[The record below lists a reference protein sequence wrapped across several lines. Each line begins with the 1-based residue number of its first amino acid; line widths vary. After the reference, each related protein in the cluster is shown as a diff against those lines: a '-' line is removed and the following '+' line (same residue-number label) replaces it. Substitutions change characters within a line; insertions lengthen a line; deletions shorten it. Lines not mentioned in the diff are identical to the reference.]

1 MRSDELAAL
10 WGDEYRYRG
19 WPGNVRAL
27 YGEGGGARVDYSP
40 KLCSS
45 VQRDGCHNPSLSLDR
60 APVAA
65 ARGGAGAAPRFG
77 AHQGCPLAHWHER
90 PLAALLARMGAGE
103 EGGLELARRARA
115 RGGGARGCR
124 MVFDALHG
132 GGRGEA
138 GDIEDAAAG
147 LPPARGGWTAPH
159 EWYFRSFELRPAP
172 PQESEQRVWSRL

>member
-1 MRSDELAAL
+1 MRSDELVAL

-27 YGEGGGARVDYSP
+27 GEGGGARVDYSP

-45 VQRDGCHNPSLSLDR
+45 VQRDGCTTQASASTARPSPPARR
-60 APVAA
+60 ARLRPA
-65 ARGGAGAAPRFG
+65 FG

-103 EGGLELARRARA
+103 GGLELARRARA
-115 RGGGARGCR
+115 AGGARGCR

-159 EWYFRSFELRPAP
+159 RWYFRSFELRPAP
-172 PQESEQRVWSRL
+172 PQG